1 MLENYSIYLNTLIM
15 FIYFANVL
23 LIPNLATQIF
33 HWMSFTQGFHENTY
47 EYLISSCVKLSVLL
61 LIVFIHLL
69 LQLLQNRNLSTTH
82 TTTTTS
88 QKATAAAAT
97 CSNEKNVS
105 LWHLLHSLT
114 LHKINK

>member
-1 MLENYSIYLNTLIM
+1 MLENYSSYSYTLKIV
-15 FIYFANVL
+15 IHFANVK
-23 LIPNLATQIF
+23 LISNLATQIL
-33 HWMSFTQGFHENTY
+33 HWMSFTQGFHEKTH

-69 LQLLQNRNLSTTH
+69 LQLLQNRKLSTTH
-82 TTTTTS
+82 TTSTSS